1 MRTHT
6 NRKIWFIALLLLGFA
21 AGCADLDKG
30 LAGGGGGGGGGPVVV
45 LGAAGGCAILGAT
58 PVVSN
63 TGPTVVT
70 GGDICIS
77 PALSFTGW
85 ARIDAGPGVLTPPGL
100 FRAPS
105 GLSLFPLCPPQCG
118 PDPDPIPAQAQLDM
132 LTAYNILAGKPGG
145 LPLLGD
151 IGGLTITPG
160 IYKNASS
167 TGILSPAPGPLSIV
181 TLDGLGDPNAVF
193 IFQIGSALTTN
204 TGTQV
209 KLTNGTQAK
218 NVFWQVGSSA
228 TLGVNS
234 TFNGSILALASIT
247 LDTGATLNGRALAHT
262 GAVTLDSNPVTVP

>member
-1 MRTHT
+1 MRTYT
-6 NRKIWFIALLLLGFA
+6 NRKIWFTALLLLSFA
-21 AGCADLDKG
+21 PGCSDLDKVG
-30 LAGGGGGGGGGPVVV
+30 PGGGGGGGGGPVVV
-45 LGAAGGCAILGAT
+45 LGAAGGCAILAAT
-58 PVVSN
+58 PAITNVVSV
-63 TGPTVVT
+63 GTVIT
-70 GGDICIS
+70 GGDVCIS
-77 PALSFTGW
+77 PAASVTGFP
-85 ARIDAGPGVLTPPGL
+85 PGIVTPPGVI
-100 FRAPS
+100 RIP
-105 GLSLFPLCPPQCG
+105 
-118 PDPDPIPAQAQLDM
+118 PDPIPAQAQLDM
-132 LTAYNILAGKPGG
+132 LTAYNDLAGRTGG
-145 LPLLGD
+145 LPLPGD
-151 IGGLTITPG
+151 ISGLTLTPG

-181 TLDGLGDPNAVF
+181 TLDGLGNPDAVF

-262 GAVTLDSNPVTVP
+262 GAVTCDSNPVTVP